1 MHRYY
6 SYYYLFFI
14 GFSLVFCKPNQNDS
28 NSEFLLFA
36 LAESQINRRSSP
48 GCPSTEPLPAGV
60 HFANTLVFPTERSH
74 RPFGDPNLAING
86 VCGAGQ
92 FAGSL
97 DVYELERT
105 GSRSKLILK
114 WKEKLVQ
121 NVPGV
126 DFIIFENVFQN
137 QGSQNT
143 YFVEPLVVSVSLD
156 GDKYCGFD
164 PEFTPGSEN
173 PATQIR
179 NDWKSFAGLT
189 PVLYNWVSNP
199 LSPTQIFS
207 GEEKQPDGGK
217 TYYMRGSGGDG
228 FDLED
233 LSSTGD
239 GSDVGSPE
247 SECDTATITEIQTE
261 GFQFLRLES
270 ATQYGYPTPQG
281 SFTGGPDIDGV
292 IARKLVDHSLPE

>member
-1 MHRYY
+1 
-6 SYYYLFFI
+6 
-14 GFSLVFCKPNQNDS
+14 
-28 NSEFLLFA
+28 
-36 LAESQINRRSSP
+36 
-48 GCPSTEPLPAGV
+48 
-60 HFANTLVFPTERSH
+60 
-74 RPFGDPNLAING
+74 
-86 VCGAGQ
+86 
-92 FAGSL
+92 L